1 MEEDILEEADDEKR
15 DITEGEERLVMRQR
29 TGEDATTGDD
39 ITEEVDDDG
48 EVILRQ
54 RDADTTSL
62 NSGHVTNKLL
72 ELISSRKIKVTQHK
86 KL

>member
-15 DITEGEERLVMRQR
+15 DITEGEERLVMKRG
-29 TGEDATTGDD
+29 TGEAATTGDD
-39 ITEEVDDDG
+39 ITEEVDDDDG
-48 EVILRQ
+48 VILRQ
-54 RDADTTSL
+54 RDEDTIGL
-62 NSGHVTNKLL
+62 NSGQVTNKLL